1 MFMPGIMAPFSQIV
15 SILST
20 IFMIWMLVDCVRN
33 QSLRSKGG
41 WIVFILFTQ
50 LIGATVYFFAR
61 GPWSKVKLY
70 LFSRNSFPVYQAPRA
85 PQPAQERFSAY
96 EQGYQAQ
103 EPVQGATLHEDPHIP
118 EALPSQPEYEQPLV
132 NYPEMPP
139 MQQQ

>member
-1 MFMPGIMAPFSQIV
+1 MFIPGSMAPFSQIV

-20 IFMIWMLVDCVRN
+20 AFMIWMLVDCARN
-33 QSLRSKGG
+33 QSLRNKGG
-41 WIVFILFTQ
+41 WIIFILFTQ

-61 GPWSKVKLY
+61 GPWPKVKPY
-70 LFSRNSFPVYQAPRA
+70 LFSRNSFPVYQAPHA
-85 PQPAQERFSAY
+85 PQPTQETFSAY

-103 EPVQGATLHEDPHIP
+103 EPVQDSTLHEYTQMP
-118 EALPSQPEYEQPLV
+118 ETFPSQPQYEQSLV